1 MKRNDNVWSFHV
13 HLLFTCLLYAAIRHQ
28 ERIMKGVVFIAFNQM
43 VEDQV
48 GIDTW
53 ERLLKEVMPKSEG
66 IYTSVE
72 DYPDSELFTMVGALS
87 KIVDVPVPTL
97 VEQFGA
103 YMFGVL
109 NSKYPIFSAQQPD
122 FFSFIKS
129 IDSVI
134 HKEVRKLYDSPS
146 LPTLDCE
153 QIDEHTLTIKYTSP
167 RKLCFLAEGLIRGS
181 AKHYGVDYSLKHDTC
196 MHNNSDH
203 CFITLTI

>member
-1 MKRNDNVWSFHV
+1 
-13 HLLFTCLLYAAIRHQ
+13 
-28 ERIMKGVVFIAFNQM
+28 MKGVVFIAFNQM

-53 ERLLKEVMPKSEG
+53 ERLLNEVMPESDG

-72 DYPDSELFTMVGALS
+72 NYPDSELFNMVGALS

-103 YMFGVL
+103 YMFDVL
-109 NSKYPIFSAQQPD
+109 NAKYPIFSEQQAD

-134 HKEVRKLYDSPS
+134 HREVKKLYDQPS
-146 LPTLDCE
+146 LPNLDCE
-153 QIDEHTLTIKYTSP
+153 DINEKTLAVTYRSP
-167 RKLCFLAEGLIRGS
+167 RKLCFLAEGLIRGA
-181 AKHYGVDYSLKHDTC
+181 AKHYQVKYTLSHDQC
-196 MHNNSDH
+196 MHDGHEH
-203 CFITLTI
+203 CLLMLTTE